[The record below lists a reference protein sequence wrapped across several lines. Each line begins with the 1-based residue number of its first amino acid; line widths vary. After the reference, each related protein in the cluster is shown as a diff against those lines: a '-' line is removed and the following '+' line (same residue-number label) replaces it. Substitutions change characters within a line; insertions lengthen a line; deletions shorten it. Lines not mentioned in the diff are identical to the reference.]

1 LLKLEKKGVS
11 SMAYKR
17 FACMH
22 SGTERARQGHA
33 VLCDRYEFVPVK
45 EADAVIALGGD
56 GFMLQT
62 LHQHMD
68 RDLPI

>member
-1 LLKLEKKGVS
+1 
-11 SMAYKR
+11 MAYKR

-22 SGTERARQGHA
+22 SGTDRAQQGHA
-33 VLCDRYEFVPVK
+33 VLSDRYEFVPVE

-62 LHQHMD
+62 LHQYMAICQYTD
-68 RDLPI
+68 